1 MVVEVSLLAG
11 WLPLT
16 LQLAAGLALILAVGW
31 RDFRWRT
38 RRVPIIAAAT
48 VLFGILAA
56 WVVSPALGITDPLP
70 LKVWIW
76 LSVAFGALLV
86 LAVGWSSA
94 RWPRKLTA
102 LVAAVLAAVV
112 GANGINQ
119 FVGYFPTVNDAVAGL
134 QGQKVPG
141 QVSLAQVNGHSDP
154 AGARSGELVVVT
166 IPAVP
171 SGFTHR
177 QELVYLPPVWFRGPH
192 HPVLPAVEMIGA
204 EHSKPENWV
213 RIGDAVKTAQAYAA
227 RHHGLAPI
235 LVFVDATAV
244 FSNDTECVNGPHG
257 QAEDHLFR
265 DVPAY
270 ISNTFGASRNPRAW
284 AVAGFSMG
292 GTCAI
297 GLTTEHP
304 DTFGHFVDIS
314 GDLAP
319 NTGDKA
325 QTIANLFGGS
335 AAAYAAHDP
344 LTVIARHGCYQA
356 LTGRF
361 LDGSDEKLHA
371 KEAYQLVSAG
381 KKQGIVSQVTILP
394 GTHNWQFA
402 QEAFSYIFP
411 WLCQQLGVGG
421 GDQARAHPLHRV
433 A

>member
-1 MVVEVSLLAG
+1 MVDEVSLLTG
-11 WLPLT
+11 WLPVT
-16 LQLAAGLALILAVGW
+16 LQLAAGLTLILAIGW
-31 RDFRWRT
+31 RDFTWRT

-48 VLFGILAA
+48 VLFGVLAA
-56 WVVSPALGITDPLP
+56 WVVAPALGITDPLP
-70 LKVWIW
+70 LKVWVW

-94 RWPRKLTA
+94 RWQRKLTA

-141 QVSLAQVNGHSDP
+141 QVSLAQLNGDP

-171 SGFTHR
+171 SGFVHR
-177 QELVYLPPVWFRGPH
+177 QELVYLPPVWFRRPR

-213 RIGDAVKTAQAYAA
+213 RIGDAVKTARAYAA
-227 RHHGLAPI
+227 RHHGLSPI

-265 DVPAY
+265 DIPAY
-270 ISNTFGASRNPRAW
+270 ISSTFGASRNARSW

-304 DTFGHFVDIS
+304 NTFGHFVDIS

-344 LTVIARHGCYQA
+344 LTVIARHGRYPA
-356 LTGRF
+356 LTGRY
-361 LDGSDEKLHA
+361 LDGADEKLHTR
-371 KEAYQLVSAG
+371 EAYLLVNAG
-381 KKQGIVSQVTILP
+381 NKEGINSKVTILP

-402 QEAFSYIFP
+402 QEAFTYIFP
-411 WLCQQLGVGG
+411 WLCGQLGLGS
-421 GDQARAHPLHRV
+421 ARPAHRV

>member
-1 MVVEVSLLAG
+1 MVDQVSLLTG

-16 LQLAAGLALILAVGW
+16 LQLGAGLALIVAVGW
-31 RDFRWRT
+31 RDPRWRT
-38 RRVPIIAAAT
+38 RRVPIIAACT
-48 VLFGILAA
+48 VLFGALAA
-56 WVVSPALGITDPLP
+56 WVVAPSVGMTDPLP
-70 LKVWIW
+70 VTVWIW
-76 LSVAFGALLV
+76 LSAAFGALLV

-94 RWPRKLTA
+94 RWHRRLTA
-102 LVAAVLAAVV
+102 VVAAVLAAVV

-119 FVGYFPTVNDAVAGL
+119 FVGYFPTVNDAVSGL
-134 QGQKVPG
+134 QGDTVPG
-141 QVSLAQVNGHSDP
+141 QVSLSQVKGRPDP

-166 IPAVP
+166 VPAVP

-177 QELVYLPPVWFRGPH
+177 QELVYLPPVWFRGPR

-235 LVFVDATAV
+235 LVFVDATAQ

-265 DVPAY
+265 DIPAY
-270 ISNTFGASRNPRAW
+270 ISATFGASRNPSSW

-304 DTFGHFVDIS
+304 DIFGHFVDIS

-344 LTVIARHGCYQA
+344 LTVIARHSHYLA
-356 LTGRF
+356 LTGQF
-361 LDGSDEKLHA
+361 LDGSQERLHTH
-371 KEAYQLVSAG
+371 EAHLLATAG
-381 KKQGIVSQVTILP
+381 KKQGIVSKVTILP

-402 QEAFSYIFP
+402 QEAFAYVFP
-411 WLCQQLGVGG
+411 WLCDQLGLGSHSRVTP
-421 GDQARAHPLHRV
+421 AHRV